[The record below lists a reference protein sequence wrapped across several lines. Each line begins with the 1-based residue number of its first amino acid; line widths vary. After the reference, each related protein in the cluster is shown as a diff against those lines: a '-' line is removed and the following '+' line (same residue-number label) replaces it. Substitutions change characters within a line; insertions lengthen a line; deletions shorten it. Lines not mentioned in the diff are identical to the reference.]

1 MHQYNN
7 LMYRFFLLIVVVSFL
22 FLGCATT
29 QDMTLLNQRILRQ
42 EQRMEKWEDSIKGLA
57 KLEVKLQN
65 FLHQMADLEVR
76 INQEHEQLLTLEARV
91 EDYRQLVN
99 RSIDDSERGNERL
112 TIKFEAMEDS
122 IQQISEELKDLRN
135 LQSNMTT
142 QTISPE
148 DLDEEALYDLAYN
161 AFKKGEFD
169 EAQRLLTTF
178 LEKFPTGKFSDNA
191 RFWIGE
197 CFYRK
202 NQFEEAIIEYEK
214 VKKDYPSGDKVPSAL
229 FKQALSFL
237 KLNKKDEA
245 GIILKHLIQHYP
257 KSEQAGMAK
266 EQLETLN

>member
-1 MHQYNN
+1 
-7 LMYRFFLLIVVVSFL
+7 SGFL

-29 QDMTLLNQRILRQ
+29 QDMIFVNQRILRQ
-42 EQRMEKWEDSIKGLA
+42 EQKLEKLEDSTKELA
-57 KLEVKLQN
+57 KFEVKLQN
-65 FLHQMADLEVR
+65 FLNQMADLEVR
-76 INQEHEQLLTLEARV
+76 INHDHEQLLTLEARI

-99 RSIDDSERGNERL
+99 RSIDDSERGNEGL
-112 TIKFEAMEDS
+112 SMKFEAMQER
-122 IQQISEELKDLRN
+122 IQQISKELKDF
-135 LQSNMTT
+135 QKFKSNMIS
-142 QTISPE
+142 QTEPPE
-148 DLDEEALYDLAYN
+148 ELDEEALYDLAYN

-169 EAQRLLTTF
+169 KAQELLTTF
-178 LEKFPTGKFSDNA
+178 LEKFPKGKFSDNA

-202 NQFEEAIIEYEK
+202 NQFEEAIMEYEK
-214 VKKDYPSGDKVPSAL
+214 VKNDYPSGDKVPPAL

-266 EQLETLN
+266 EQLESLN